1 MGKKSLGR
9 LAIILALLTA
19 AFLLVQAGFFAVQ
32 GPPPAPPVAEP
43 AVAPPAPPAAVNPSP
58 AAPGNRSG
66 QMKLADKPE
75 AFTPVPVADADHSYT
90 LKKQSDERVIL
101 PGVTIMSGAKGVS
114 IKTADKDETVQIKRD
129 STYPASAY
137 QVMWQKKY

>member
-1 MGKKSLGR
+1 MAKKTLWQ
-9 LAIILALLTA
+9 LAIVLTLVTT

-32 GPPPAPPVAEP
+32 GPPPAPPA
-43 AVAPPAPPAAVNPSP
+43 ATPAAVPPAQPVAESPSP
-58 AAPGNRSG
+58 APAANRSG

-75 AFTPVPVADADHSYT
+75 AFTPAPAAAVEYSYT
-90 LKKQSDERVIL
+90 LKKQSNERVIL

-129 STYPASAY
+129 DTYPTSAY
-137 QVMWQKKY
+137 QVMWHKKY

>member
-1 MGKKSLGR
+1 MDKKSLWR
-9 LAIILALLTA
+9 LAIVLALLTA

-32 GPPPAPPVAEP
+32 DPPPGPPAAEP
-43 AVAPPAPPAAVNPSP
+43 AAAPPAQPAAESPSP
-58 AAPGNRSG
+58 AATGNRSG

-75 AFTPVPVADADHSYT
+75 AFTPAPAADADYSYT
-90 LKKQSDERVIL
+90 LKKQNNERVIL

-129 STYPASAY
+129 STYPTSAY